1 MNKTL
6 LVMAAGMGSRFGGL
20 KQITPVDDENN
31 FLIDYSIYDAKRNGF
46 NKVVFVI
53 KEELLNDFEE
63 TIGKRI
69 KNIIPVSYAF
79 QRLEDIPSR
88 IDISKRTKPWGTVQA
103 VLAAKDVIDEDFV
116 VINADDFYGHNAYKN
131 ASAFLDNNRN
141 PHEYACISY
150 EYGESCGDGI
160 VKRGVIETNNNEI
173 TKIVESSIKRDN
185 SKIIASPLNGKE
197 DFTIR
202 EDTPVSMNMFA
213 FKKDIF
219 VLLEEYFKE
228 FFNNSEEAVLN
239 SEALLPE
246 ALQAFIESKKIKLM
260 EVKSESEWI
269 GMTYKEDLEIVK
281 NKLKELKNNK
291 TYPNY
296 LWRNH
301 EWTWKN

>member
-131 ASAFLDNNRN
+131 ASAFLDNNHN

-150 EYGESCGDGI
+150 EYGESCGEGI

-173 TKIVESSIKRDN
+173 MKIVESSIKRDN

-301 EWTWKN
+301 E

>member
-131 ASAFLDNNRN
+131 ASAFLDNNHN

-150 EYGESCGDGI
+150 EYGESCGEGI

-173 TKIVESSIKRDN
+173 MKIVESSIKRDN

-219 VLLEEYFKE
+219 VLLEEYFKD

>member
-150 EYGESCGDGI
+150 EYGESCGEGI

-185 SKIIASPLNGKE
+185 SKIIASPLNGNE
-197 DFTIR
+197 DFTIC

-301 EWTWKN
+301 E

>member
-150 EYGESCGDGI
+150 EYGESCGEGI

-301 EWTWKN
+301 E

>member
-131 ASAFLDNNRN
+131 ASAFLDNNSN

-150 EYGESCGDGI
+150 EYGESCGEGI

-301 EWTWKN
+301 E

>member
-1 MNKTL
+1 
-6 LVMAAGMGSRFGGL
+6 
-20 KQITPVDDENN
+20 
-31 FLIDYSIYDAKRNGF
+31 
-46 NKVVFVI
+46 
-53 KEELLNDFEE
+53 
-63 TIGKRI
+63 
-69 KNIIPVSYAF
+69 
-79 QRLEDIPSR
+79 
-88 IDISKRTKPWGTVQA
+88 
-103 VLAAKDVIDEDFV
+103 
-116 VINADDFYGHNAYKN
+116 
-131 ASAFLDNNRN
+131 
-141 PHEYACISY
+141 
-150 EYGESCGDGI
+150 
-160 VKRGVIETNNNEI
+160 
-173 TKIVESSIKRDN
+173 
-185 SKIIASPLNGKE
+185 
-197 DFTIR
+197 
-202 EDTPVSMNMFA
+202 MNMFA

-301 EWTWKN
+301 E

>member
-131 ASAFLDNNRN
+131 ASAFLDNNHN

-150 EYGESCGDGI
+150 EYGESCGEGI

-173 TKIVESSIKRDN
+173 MKIVESSIKRDN

-219 VLLEEYFKE
+219 VLLEEYFKD

-301 EWTWKN
+301 E

>member
-131 ASAFLDNNRN
+131 ASAFLDNNHN

-150 EYGESCGDGI
+150 EYGESCGEGI

-173 TKIVESSIKRDN
+173 MKILLF
-185 SKIIASPLNGKE
+185 SKIHQFP
-197 DFTIR
+197 
-202 EDTPVSMNMFA
+202 
-213 FKKDIF
+213 
-219 VLLEEYFKE
+219 
-228 FFNNSEEAVLN
+228 
-239 SEALLPE
+239 
-246 ALQAFIESKKIKLM
+246 
-260 EVKSESEWI
+260 
-269 GMTYKEDLEIVK
+269 
-281 NKLKELKNNK
+281 
-291 TYPNY
+291 
-296 LWRNH
+296 
-301 EWTWKN
+301 